1 MNVMS
6 GGGAETLLLTR
17 ILRQARARR
26 DTSDILGF
34 AAMFGA
40 GSTRGITQAQAAQ
53 LAGVSRRWYNSLE
66 SGRPKNYSDGFLQ
79 RIRAVLALDDD
90 EWAIVYRIARGRA
103 PDATPAGP
111 VNQLLPPALLALVE
125 QSKTWGIYLSDHR
138 WDVLAWNEK
147 IQEYFPWMGSGLN
160 VVEWMLTWPEARAQL
175 INWQSDWALP
185 TIAALRVN
193 AEQWPNDK
201 RLREVIEA
209 VRLDPTARKLWNAP
223 DLPAVTHPAS
233 SSPRRLYLPRQED
246 KEFAIRI
253 VALTPME
260 RPSCRLIAITPAEL
274 VSTG

>member
-1 MNVMS
+1 MNVTS
-6 GGGAETLLLTR
+6 GEGAESLLLTR

-26 DTSDILGF
+26 NTSDIPGF
-34 AAMFGA
+34 TSMFGA
-40 GSTRGITQAQAAQ
+40 GSARGVTQAQTAQ

-66 SGRPKNYSDGFLQ
+66 SGRPANYSDAFLH
-79 RIRAVLALDDD
+79 RIRAILALHDD

-103 PDATPAGP
+103 PAATLGSPL
-111 VNQLLPPALLALVE
+111 NQLLPPALLALVE
-125 QSKTWGIYLSDHR
+125 QSKTWGIYLSDQR
-138 WDVLAWNEK
+138 WDVLACNEK

-160 VVEWMLTWPEARAQL
+160 VVEWVLTRPEARAQL
-175 INWQSDWALP
+175 INWQTDWALP

-193 AEQWPNDK
+193 AEQWPNDE
-201 RLREVIEA
+201 RLQEVIET

-223 DLPAVTHPAS
+223 DLPAVSHPAS
-233 SSPRRLYLPRQED
+233 SSPRRLYLPQQED

-260 RPSCRLIAITPAEL
+260 LPACRLIAITPAEL